1 MRTTGKRKISY
12 KTLLLLTAIGLV
24 ISGCPYSRGHLVQPV
39 DNSEKSMTLP
49 PGSAGALFDIK
60 TYLQKNGWVIK
71 IYRGPRKT
79 QGVVGKNTD
88 VQTYDTFMT
97 RYILFYGFRQ
107 TDRCL
112 DFSPHG
118 RFDLS
123 VVDNKSGEEVYMVNG
138 EDCEDVVIERFR
150 DWIEGRPI
158 K

>member
-1 MRTTGKRKISY
+1 MRTTGEGKISY
-12 KTLLLLTAIGLV
+12 KVLLLLTAIGLV
-24 ISGCPYSRGHLVQPV
+24 ISGCAYNKPHIFQPV

-49 PGSAGALFDIK
+49 PGSSGALFDIK
-60 TYLQKNGWVIK
+60 TYLKKNEWVTK
-71 IYRGPRKT
+71 IYRGPTRT
-79 QGVVGKNTD
+79 QGAVGKNTD

-97 RYILFYGFRQ
+97 RYTLFYDFRR
-107 TDRCL
+107 TDLCL

-123 VVDNKSGEEVYMVNG
+123 VVDNKSGEEVYMVSG
-138 EDCEDVVIERFR
+138 EDCEDIVIGKFR